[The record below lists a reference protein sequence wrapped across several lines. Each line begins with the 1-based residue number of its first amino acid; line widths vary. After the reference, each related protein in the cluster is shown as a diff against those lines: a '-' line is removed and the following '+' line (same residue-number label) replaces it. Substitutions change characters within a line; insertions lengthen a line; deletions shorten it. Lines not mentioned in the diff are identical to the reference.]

1 MENAAHEA
9 GTLSGCKGCREAA
22 YEPGWYQMLR
32 RLSGP
37 ADERSMDIACQAA
50 PLGHEG
56 PVSDP
61 WLREAPPR
69 VSPAYGL

>member
-9 GTLSGCKGCREAA
+9 GTLSGCKGCRAAA

-37 ADERSMDIACQAA
+37 ADEGSTHLACEAA
-50 PLGHEG
+50 ALGHEG

-69 VSPAYGL
+69 VSPVYGF